1 MFVGV
6 LKRAIETAE
15 KSNYYP
21 FRVGAVLFKGNK
33 IFVDGRNSIRCCKNL
48 KKKNWNSVHA
58 EQHAILN
65 MGEENCKG
73 LSLLVIRLNLSN
85 NIRLAK
91 PCEMCEDFIRQ
102 VGIKRVYYSNNDG
115 TISKMEM

>member
-15 KSNYYP
+15 KSTYHP
-21 FRVGAVLFKGNK
+21 FRVGAVIFKGNK
-33 IFVDGRNSIRCCKNL
+33 IFAEGRNSIRCCRNL

-65 MGEENCKG
+65 MGETKCKG
-73 LSLLVIRLNLSN
+73 LSMLVIRLNLSD

-91 PCEMCEDFIRQ
+91 PCDMCQDLIKQ
-102 VGIKRVYYSNNDG
+102 VGIKRVFYSNGDG
-115 TISKMEM
+115 TILKMEL